1 MAKARDEGTDHDVEH
16 LPEHLQDLHPAAE
29 TIDAEVRRGIK
40 GVKEALAMLQA
51 REPLGSDLS
60 EGVRY
65 LGSEVDSLRQSV
77 WAVLTAQ
84 NAGDLAGFIGRVR
97 IRRANELCQD
107 VLADLYAN
115 TVPSNMP
122 GLRVF
127 NATLQELGEVLEV
140 RDDE

>member
-29 TIDAEVRRGIK
+29 AIDAEVRKGIK

-115 TVPSNMP
+115 AVPSNMP

>member
-16 LPEHLQDLHPAAE
+16 LPEHLQDLHPVAE
-29 TIDAEVRRGIK
+29 AIDAEVRRGVK
-40 GVKEALAMLQA
+40 EVKEALATLRTRRPPDNA
-51 REPLGSDLS
+51 LS

-65 LGSEVDSLRQSV
+65 LGLEVDSLRQSV
-77 WAVLTAQ
+77 WAVLKAQ
-84 NAGDLAGFIGRVR
+84 NAGDLAGYIGRVR
-97 IRRANELCQD
+97 ISRANGLCQD
-107 VLADLYAN
+107 VLADLYTD

-127 NATLQELGEVLEV
+127 SATLQELAEVLEV

>member
-16 LPEHLQDLHPAAE
+16 LPEHLQDLHPVAE
-29 TIDAEVRRGIK
+29 TIDADVRRG
-40 GVKEALAMLQA
+40 VKEVTEALAMLQA
-51 REPLGSDLS
+51 RKPPGNAMS

-65 LGSEVDSLRQSV
+65 LGLEVDSLRQSV
-77 WAVLTAQ
+77 WAVLKAQ

-107 VLADLYAN
+107 VLADLYTD

-127 NATLQELGEVLEV
+127 HAMLQELAEVLEV
-140 RDDE
+140 RNNE